1 MTAILCSS
9 QEWNEY
15 DEPLF
20 GDDVESNL
28 ENPYIAFDGS
38 VPDTGDFLF
47 DGSVPDTGDLLFDGP
62 DLGTVKE
69 SYVEDFQTMDENLI
83 ADSADDC
90 GSIFS
95 RASRIRAR
103 ANICPSQ
110 SQSPYLDVQTD
121 EDVKRYWCS
130 GSILDNFAN
139 IPVCKKHI
147 TGLNPSDRTMI
158 PTIDGVSTPAPG
170 FHYLPFCTPSRFIPS
185 LHRSISSTS
194 HRL

>member
-9 QEWNEY
+9 QEWNGY

-20 GDDVESNL
+20 EDDVGPNVENL
-28 ENPYIAFDGS
+28 FIPDFDG
-38 VPDTGDFLF
+38 L
-47 DGSVPDTGDLLFDGP
+47 
-62 DLGTVKE
+62 DLGTPDE
-69 SYVEDFQTMDENLI
+69 SYIEDFQTMDASFL

-103 ANICPSQ
+103 ANVCSSQ
-110 SQSPYLDVQTD
+110 SQAPYLDVQTD

-130 GSILDNFAN
+130 ESMFDKFAN
-139 IPVCKKHI
+139 IPVCKKNI
-147 TGLNPSDRTMI
+147 PGLNPSDRTMTT
-158 PTIDGVSTPAPG
+158 TIDGVSILAPG

-185 LHRSISSTS
+185 LHRSISFTS